1 MQNNTISLGL
11 NLLSS
16 LTNIA
21 KTNTNIDHNY
31 INTFDKVVDFFYK
44 TYIETLKSMETA
56 ESMKILEE
64 IKEILKY
71 NIEIIEAIASN
82 RSKRIISSL
91 KAKRN
96 KIMEEYVN
104 ILKRGENA

>member
-1 MQNNTISLGL
+1 MQNNTIGLGL

-21 KTNTNIDHNY
+21 KTDTSIDHNY
-31 INTFDKVVDFFYK
+31 INTFSKVIDFFYK
-44 TYIETLKSMETA
+44 TYMSTLKSMGKA

-64 IKEILKY
+64 IQDILKY
-71 NIEIIEAIASN
+71 NIEILEAISTSKSN
-82 RSKRIISSL
+82 RIISSL
-91 KAKRN
+91 KAKHN
-96 KIMEEYVN
+96 KIMREHIN